1 MRLVKKVKII
11 IMCKDTV
18 VMIRK
23 IDGKL
28 FKIVNECGPNS
39 VNLEDIMSSYCN
51 KQTKIMIIGKWIMNA
66 VALVKLIYRLKV
78 SILISSNK
86 RPYLI

>member
-18 VMIRK
+18 VIIRK
-23 IDGKL
+23 IDGKF
-28 FKIVNECGPNS
+28 FKIVNECRPNS

-51 KQTKIMIIGKWIMNA
+51 KQTKIMIVGEWQMN
-66 VALVKLIYRLKV
+66 VVEFGKLIYRLKV
-78 SILISSNK
+78 STLIFK
-86 RPYLI
+86 